1 MAPPPRISFESE
13 NNVDITPTASRG
25 IHGGEAQ
32 KEVQEEEMVNLD
44 YTPARKKPPIH
55 N

>member
-1 MAPPPRISFESE
+1 MAGGDEKDHES
-13 NNVDITPTASRG
+13 SRFILREEG
-25 IHGGEAQ
+25 PALEADGF
-32 KEVQEEEMVNLD
+32 VTMD